1 MLDTRSYVGA
11 ESATFSEERS
21 EYPVSCVVRRS
32 TCYRYCNMDYLI
44 LSASQDRDILD
55 EVLTYDISCQ
65 HSKYFIQRML
75 GYAQRLRLDLSTL
88 NIRHAIPKKHFPA
101 HSPKHSIWSLNY
113 LRWVGRT
120 YGEWIEACWSCMN
133 QLAASLK
140 EMAPATR
147 HEVMDCQW
155 GAWNF
160 QKLVGLGMF
169 CNASSSLTTHS
180 VS

>member
-1 MLDTRSYVGA
+1 MLSYAPTVSVISKRAKSKFHELLSG
-11 ESATFSEERS
+11 
-21 EYPVSCVVRRS
+21 PVAQPFN
-32 TCYRYCNMDYLI
+32 RYCNMDYLI
-44 LSASQDRDILD
+44 LSASHDRDVLD
-55 EVLTYDISCQ
+55 EVLTYDVSCQ
-65 HSKYFIQRML
+65 HSKHFLARML
-75 GYAQRLRLDLSTL
+75 GYARRLHLDITKV

-101 HSPKHSIWSLNY
+101 HGPKHSIWSLNY

-147 HEVMDCQW
+147 HEAMDCQW

-160 QKLVGLGMF
+160 QKLVNLGMF
-169 CNASSSLTTHS
+169 YHPSPYVYLTLL
-180 VS
+180 